1 MIIKYLPIFRK
12 HYKRRIFLR
21 PSLKKRF
28 AERVKLF
35 TENKKHPILNNHKLS
50 GDLKG
55 YYAFSITG
63 DIRVVYQYESKDVV
77 LFYDVGKHNQVYR

>member
-12 HYKRRIFLR
+12 HYKKRIVSR
-21 PSLKKRF
+21 HSLKKRF

-35 TENKKHPILNNHKLS
+35 TANNKHPLLNNHPLS

-63 DIRVVYQYESKDVV
+63 DIRVVYQYESESIV
-77 LFYDVGKHNQVYR
+77 LFYDIGTHNQVYR